1 MSLLKPSGLKAPGRG
16 NKHSSPMGRGSAAVA
31 GPKEGSPLH
40 KQASVPVPSDKLP
53 SKSAEVGDDCI
64 GDFAIGDRIWVNGVK
79 PGIIQFLGET
89 QFAPGKW
96 AGVVLDEPVGKNDGS
111 VGGVRYF
118 ECGALQGIFTRPSKL
133 ALRPSSDGA
142 GSDAHS
148 GDSVTFPAAASQHG
162 TATPP
167 LSTQRVNCA
176 IPLRESILNSSMKT
190 GNESGSNLSDS
201 GSVKKGDK
209 DLRCGDRVLVGG
221 TKTGVVK
228 YVGETDF
235 AKGEWCGVELD
246 EPLGKNDG
254 AVAGTRY
261 FQCPP
266 KFGLFAPIHKVMRI
280 GFPSTTPAKTK
291 KSKRMAMGVS
301 ALTQSPSSS
310 SISSVSSVASS
321 VGGRPSRTGLLT
333 ETSSRYARK
342 ISGTTALQEALKEK
356 QQHIEQLLAERDL
369 ERAEVAKATSHICE
383 VEKELALLKATHAQY
398 ATEAEMNLQI
408 VRTRLNNAE
417 RQKLEL
423 LNTLEEEK
431 RKIEDLQFR
440 VEEESITKGD
450 LELTTVAEKSRI
462 VQLEDELNLKNS
474 EIEELQQRL
483 RNSDKSDT
491 PEQSL
496 SLQSE
501 VFKLRDQLSAVNKE
515 HQNETDLLKEKYEA
529 RLQEYQEEME
539 KLKATNEKYLQDIID
554 LRQKLHQATKENMEM
569 MDNWKNKLDTL
580 VSDHQKSLEE
590 LKVSLIAGSDV
601 QNSELVELRATI
613 ESLKMEHQ
621 LEWENLKAKHEIE
634 MALHIKEKEDFK
646 VKLQEAKYELE
657 ECNANWQNKLEV
669 TTCQHRQE
677 LQVTIDQLR
686 NAELRFSE
694 QEKLHAGYK
703 DQAQAISFLKEQ
715 IAAAERKMTD
725 YEALQKSE
733 IQHKQ
738 EFKNLQEK
746 LQALEAHHSSEA
758 IDSNNILKEKMKMKQ
773 SIEDLLDKLG
783 KREKDVSSMSSQIEL
798 LKTQI
803 VALEHKSKSS
813 EKKADATTKE
823 KAKLEME
830 LEALTRKSHDASGQ
844 LVIISQELLK
854 KERNLNELRS
864 LLLETNR
871 HPSGGE
877 KDLSREVHKAE
888 WRMKEQKLQEDIKVL
903 REKLYGL
910 GTEKYKPDQKRRPSS
925 LQDTETDTE
934 ICKLQQRLVNTEEA
948 LRSAL
953 EQNQQME
960 RLMEAMQTLDS
971 AGSANGVHQRGQ
983 LEAMTDSR
991 CFKQEDFSRSRSPQR
1006 HSDSGRAKQLLVTE
1020 NRRIE
1025 KLFKEI
1031 EEMSVCASP
1040 ESLQL
1045 KGSGDVCNKQSTSA
1059 DRGESTEK
1067 SESQPNFRLRFGQ
1080 FKELA
1085 SSLRGELCIRKE
1097 IERNELVHLQPR

>member
-1 MSLLKPSGLKAPGRG
+1 MSLLKPSGLKAPGRV
-16 NKHSSPMGRGSAAVA
+16 NKHSSPVGRGTAAAA

-40 KQASVPVPSDKLP
+40 KQASAPTTGERLT
-53 SKSAEVGDDCI
+53 SKNAEMGDDCI
-64 GDFAIGDRIWVNGVK
+64 GDFDIGDRIWVNGLK
-79 PGIIQFLGET
+79 PGIIQFLGEA

-118 ECGALQGIFTRPSKL
+118 ECEPLQGIFTRPSKL
-133 ALRPSSDGA
+133 ALHPSSDGG
-142 GSDAHS
+142 GSDALS
-148 GDSVTFPAAASQHG
+148 GESITFPVPASHHG

-167 LSTQRVNCA
+167 LTAQRINCT
-176 IPLRESILNSSMKT
+176 IPLRESILNNSMKT

-280 GFPSTTPAKTK
+280 GFPSTIPAKTK
-291 KSKRMAMGVS
+291 KSKRMTMGVS

-369 ERAEVAKATSHICE
+369 ERAEIAKATSHICE
-383 VEKELALLKATHAQY
+383 VEKELAMLKATHGQFVAE
-398 ATEAEMNLQI
+398 TEGNLQV
-408 VRTRLNNAE
+408 VRTMLSTTE
-417 RQKLEL
+417 KQKHEL

-462 VQLEDELNLKNS
+462 AQLEDELSLRIC

-483 RNSDKSDT
+483 RNTNSSGT
-491 PEQSL
+491 AEHGPYNV
-496 SLQSE
+496 QSE
-501 VFKLRDQLSAVNKE
+501 ALKLREQLLSANKE
-515 HQNETDLLKEKYEA
+515 HQMENVSLREKYEA
-529 RLQEYQEEME
+529 RLQECQQEIE
-539 KLKATNEKYLQDIID
+539 KLKGINEKYAHDVGE
-554 LRQKLHQATKENMEM
+554 LREKLHLATRENMEM

-580 VSDHQKSLEE
+580 MSDHQKSLEE
-590 LKVSLIAGSDV
+590 LKVSLISGTDV
-601 QNSELVELRATI
+601 QNNEVVELRATI
-613 ESLKMEHQ
+613 ESLKMERQ

-634 MALHIKEKEDFK
+634 MVLHIKENGDFR
-646 VKLQEAKYELE
+646 VKLQEAKCELE
-657 ECNANWQNKLEV
+657 ECNSNWRNKSE
-669 TTCQHRQE
+669 TTASQYRQE
-677 LQVTIDQLR
+677 LQTAVDQLR
-686 NAELRFSE
+686 SAELRLRE
-694 QEKLHAGYK
+694 QEKLQLGYK

-715 IAAAERKMTD
+715 IFAAERKMMD

-733 IQHKQ
+733 IKHEQ
-738 EFKNLQEK
+738 EYKILQEK
-746 LQALEAHHSSEA
+746 LQAMEARHSSEA
-758 IDSNNILKEKMKMKQ
+758 IDNNNILKEKMKMKQ
-773 SIEDLLDKLG
+773 SMEDLLDNLS

-813 EKKADATTKE
+813 EKKVDATTKE
-823 KAKLEME
+823 KVKLEME
-830 LEALTRKSHDASGQ
+830 LETLTRKSHDASGQ
-844 LVIISQELLK
+844 LVLISQELLK
-854 KERNLNELRS
+854 KERNLNDLRS

-871 HPSGGE
+871 HSCAGE

-888 WRMKEQKLQEDIKVL
+888 WRMKEQKLQEDIKIL
-903 REKLYGL
+903 REKLYVL
-910 GTEKYKPDQKRRPSS
+910 GTEKYKPDQKRRPVS

-934 ICKLQQRLVNTEEA
+934 ISKLQQRLVNTEEA

-953 EQNQQME
+953 DQNLQME
-960 RLMEAMQTLDS
+960 KLMQAMQTLDS
-971 AGSANGVHQRGQ
+971 ASSANGIHQRSQ

-991 CFKQEDFSRSRSPQR
+991 CFKQEEYSRSRSPQR
-1006 HSDSGRAKQLLVTE
+1006 QHDSSRAKQLLVTE

-1045 KGSGDVCNKQSTSA
+1045 KGSGELPGRQSTSA
-1059 DRGESTEK
+1059 DRSETAEK
-1067 SESQPNFRLRFGQ
+1067 VQ
-1080 FKELA
+1080 
-1085 SSLRGELCIRKE
+1085 
-1097 IERNELVHLQPR
+1097 H

>member
-1 MSLLKPSGLKAPGRG
+1 MSLLKPSGLKAPGRIS
-16 NKHSSPMGRGSAAVA
+16 KHSSPVGRGSAAIA

-40 KQASVPVPSDKLP
+40 KQSSAPTPSDKLA
-53 SKSAEVGDDCI
+53 SKSTEVGDDYI

-133 ALRPSSDGA
+133 ALHPSSDGA
-142 GSDAHS
+142 GSDALS
-148 GDSVTFPAAASQHG
+148 GDSVTFPVPASHG

-167 LSTQRVNCA
+167 LSTQRINCT

-398 ATEAEMNLQI
+398 ATEAEANLLT
-408 VRTRLNNAE
+408 VRSMLNNAE
-417 RQKLEL
+417 KQKLEL

-462 VQLEDELNLKNS
+462 VQLEDELNLRNS

-483 RNSDKSDT
+483 RNSNKPDT
-491 PEQSL
+491 PEHSL

-501 VFKLRDQLSAVNKE
+501 LLKLREQLSSANKE
-515 HQNETDLLKEKYEA
+515 HQSESVSLREKYEA
-529 RLQEYQEEME
+529 RLQEYQKEME
-539 KLKATNEKYLQDIID
+539 KLKATNEKYSQDISD

-634 MALHIKEKEDFK
+634 MALHIKEKEDFR
-646 VKLQEAKYELE
+646 VKLQEAKYEVE
-657 ECNANWQNKLEV
+657 ECNANWRNKLEV
-669 TTCQHRQE
+669 TTSQHRQE
-677 LQVTIDQLR
+677 LQILIDQLR
-686 NAELRFSE
+686 NTELRLGE
-694 QEKLHAGYK
+694 QEKLQAGYK

-715 IAAAERKMTD
+715 ISAAERKMTD

-733 IQHKQ
+733 IRHKQ
-738 EFKNLQEK
+738 EFKHLQEK
-746 LQALEAHHSSEA
+746 LQALEARHSSEFNHLFE
-758 IDSNNILKEKMKMKQ
+758 SNNILKEKMKMKQ
-773 SIEDLLDKLG
+773 SMEDLLDKLG

-844 LVIISQELLK
+844 LVLISQELLK

-871 HPSGGE
+871 HPCGGE

-888 WRMKEQKLQEDIKVL
+888 WRLKEQKLQEDIKVL
-903 REKLYGL
+903 REKLYVL
-910 GTEKYKPDQKRRPSS
+910 GTEQYKPDQKRRPAS

-934 ICKLQQRLVNTEEA
+934 ISKLQQRLVNTEEA

-960 RLMEAMQTLDS
+960 RLMEAMQ
-971 AGSANGVHQRGQ
+971 AGV
-983 LEAMTDSR
+983 
-991 CFKQEDFSRSRSPQR
+991 
-1006 HSDSGRAKQLLVTE
+1006 
-1020 NRRIE
+1020 
-1025 KLFKEI
+1025 
-1031 EEMSVCASP
+1031 
-1040 ESLQL
+1040 
-1045 KGSGDVCNKQSTSA
+1045 
-1059 DRGESTEK
+1059 
-1067 SESQPNFRLRFGQ
+1067 
-1080 FKELA
+1080 
-1085 SSLRGELCIRKE
+1085 
-1097 IERNELVHLQPR
+1097 

>member
-1 MSLLKPSGLKAPGRG
+1 MSLLKPSGLKAPGRV
-16 NKHSSPMGRGSAAVA
+16 NKHSSSSSSPMGRGTAAAA
-31 GPKEGSPLH
+31 GPKEGSPVH
-40 KQASVPVPSDKLP
+40 KQVSAPTCGERLT
-53 SKSAEVGDDCI
+53 SKNAEMGDDCI

-79 PGIIQFLGET
+79 PGIIQFLGEA

-96 AGVVLDEPVGKNDGS
+96 AGVVLDDPVGKNDGS

-118 ECGALQGIFTRPSKL
+118 ECEALQGIFTRPSKL
-133 ALRPSSDGA
+133 ALHPSSDGA
-142 GSDAHS
+142 GSDALS
-148 GDSVTFPAAASQHG
+148 VESVTFPVSASHHG

-167 LSTQRVNCA
+167 LSTQRINCT

-280 GFPSTTPAKTK
+280 GFPSTTPAKSK
-291 KSKRMAMGVS
+291 KSKRMTMGVS

-369 ERAEVAKATSHICE
+369 ERGEVAKATSHICE
-383 VEKELALLKATHAQY
+383 VEKELAILKATHAQFV
-398 ATEAEMNLQI
+398 TEAEGNLQV
-408 VRTRLNNAE
+408 VRTMLTNTE
-417 RQKLEL
+417 KQKHEL

-462 VQLEDELNLKNS
+462 AQLEDELSLRKY
-474 EIEELQQRL
+474 EIDELQQRL
-483 RNSDKSDT
+483 RSPNSSGT
-491 PEQSL
+491 AEHSPYN
-496 SLQSE
+496 LQSE
-501 VFKLRDQLSAVNKE
+501 ALKLREQLLSVTKE
-515 HQNETDLLKEKYEA
+515 HQTENVLLREKYEA
-529 RLQEYQEEME
+529 RLQESQQELE
-539 KLKATNEKYLQDIID
+539 KLKASDEKYAHEVGE
-554 LRQKLHQATKENMEM
+554 LRQKLHQATRENMEM

-590 LKVSLIAGSDV
+590 LKVSLISGTDV
-601 QNSELVELRATI
+601 HNSELVELRATM
-613 ESLKMEHQ
+613 ESLKMERQ

-634 MALHIKEKEDFK
+634 MALHIKEKEDFR
-646 VKLQEAKYELE
+646 VKLQEARCDLE
-657 ECNANWQNKLEV
+657 ECNSNWRNKLD
-669 TTCQHRQE
+669 TTASQYRQE
-677 LQVTIDQLR
+677 LQAAVDQLR
-686 NAELRFSE
+686 NAELRLGE
-694 QEKLHAGYK
+694 QAKLQLGYK

-715 IAAAERKMTD
+715 IFTAERKMMD

-733 IQHKQ
+733 IKHKQ
-738 EFKNLQEK
+738 EYKTLQEK
-746 LQALEAHHSSEA
+746 LQAMEARHSSEA
-758 IDSNNILKEKMKMKQ
+758 MDNNNILKEKMKMKQ
-773 SIEDLLDKLG
+773 SMEDLLDKLS

-798 LKTQI
+798 LKTQV

-813 EKKADATTKE
+813 EKKVDVTTKE
-823 KAKLEME
+823 KVKLEME

-844 LVIISQELLK
+844 LVLISQELLK

-871 HPSGGE
+871 HSCAGE
-877 KDLSREVHKAE
+877 KDLSREVHKSE

-903 REKLYGL
+903 REKLYVL
-910 GTEKYKPDQKRRPSS
+910 GTEKYKPDQKRRPVS

-934 ICKLQQRLVNTEEA
+934 ISKLQQRLVNTEEA

-953 EQNQQME
+953 DQNQQME
-960 RLMEAMQTLDS
+960 KLMQAMQTLDCAS
-971 AGSANGVHQRGQ
+971 SANGVHQRSQ

-991 CFKQEDFSRSRSPQR
+991 CFKQEEYTRSRSPQR
-1006 HSDSGRAKQLLVTE
+1006 QNDSSRAKQLLVTE

-1040 ESLQL
+1040 ESPQL
-1045 KGSGDVCNKQSTSA
+1045 KGSGDLPVRQSTSS
-1059 DRGESTEK
+1059 DRSETAEK
-1067 SESQPNFRLRFGQ
+1067 VQ
-1080 FKELA
+1080 
-1085 SSLRGELCIRKE
+1085 
-1097 IERNELVHLQPR
+1097 H

>member
-1 MSLLKPSGLKAPGRG
+1 MSLLKPSGLKAPGRV
-16 NKHSSPMGRGSAAVA
+16 NKHSSSSSSPMGRGTAAAA
-31 GPKEGSPLH
+31 GPKEGSPVH
-40 KQASVPVPSDKLP
+40 KQASAPTCGERLT
-53 SKSAEVGDDCI
+53 SKNAEMGDDCI
-64 GDFAIGDRIWVNGVK
+64 GDFAIGDRIWVNGLK
-79 PGIIQFLGET
+79 PGIIQFLGEA

-96 AGVVLDEPVGKNDGS
+96 AGVVLDDPVGKNDGS

-118 ECGALQGIFTRPSKL
+118 ECEALQGIFTRPSKL
-133 ALRPSSDGA
+133 ALHPSSDGA
-142 GSDAHS
+142 GSDALS
-148 GDSVTFPAAASQHG
+148 GESVTFPVSASHHG

-167 LSTQRVNCA
+167 LSTQRINCT

-280 GFPSTTPAKTK
+280 GFPSTTPAKSK
-291 KSKRMAMGVS
+291 KSKRMTMGVS

-369 ERAEVAKATSHICE
+369 ERGEVAKATSHICE
-383 VEKELALLKATHAQY
+383 VEKELAILKATHAQFV
-398 ATEAEMNLQI
+398 TETEGNLQV
-408 VRTRLNNAE
+408 VRTMLTNTE
-417 RQKLEL
+417 KQKHEL

-462 VQLEDELNLKNS
+462 AQLEDELSLRKY

-483 RNSDKSDT
+483 RSPNSPGTAEHS
-491 PEQSL
+491 PFN
-496 SLQSE
+496 LQSE
-501 VFKLRDQLSAVNKE
+501 ALKLREQLLSVTKE
-515 HQNETDLLKEKYEA
+515 HQTENVLLREKYEA
-529 RLQEYQEEME
+529 RLQECQQELE
-539 KLKATNEKYLQDIID
+539 KLKASDEKYAHEVGE
-554 LRQKLHQATKENMEM
+554 LRQKLHQATRENMEM

-580 VSDHQKSLEE
+580 ASDHQKSLEE
-590 LKVSLIAGSDV
+590 LKVSLISGTDV
-601 QNSELVELRATI
+601 HNSELVELRATM
-613 ESLKMEHQ
+613 ESLKMERQ

-634 MALHIKEKEDFK
+634 MALHIKEKEDFR
-646 VKLQEAKYELE
+646 VKLQEARCDLE
-657 ECNANWQNKLEV
+657 ECNSNWRNKLD
-669 TTCQHRQE
+669 TTASQYRQE
-677 LQVTIDQLR
+677 LQAAVDQLR
-686 NAELRFSE
+686 NAELRLGE
-694 QEKLHAGYK
+694 QAKLQLGYK

-715 IAAAERKMTD
+715 IFTAERKMMD

-733 IQHKQ
+733 IKHKQ
-738 EFKNLQEK
+738 EYKTLQEK
-746 LQALEAHHSSEA
+746 LQAMEARHSSEA
-758 IDSNNILKEKMKMKQ
+758 MDNNNILKEKMKMKQ
-773 SIEDLLDKLG
+773 SMEDLLDNLS

-798 LKTQI
+798 LKTQV

-813 EKKADATTKE
+813 EKKVDATTKE
-823 KAKLEME
+823 KVKLEME

-844 LVIISQELLK
+844 LVLISQELLK

-871 HPSGGE
+871 HSCAGE
-877 KDLSREVHKAE
+877 KDLSREVHKSE

-903 REKLYGL
+903 REKLYVL
-910 GTEKYKPDQKRRPSS
+910 GTEKYKPDQKRRPVS

-934 ICKLQQRLVNTEEA
+934 ISKLQQRLVNTEEA

-953 EQNQQME
+953 DQNQQME
-960 RLMEAMQTLDS
+960 KLMQAMQTLDCAS
-971 AGSANGVHQRGQ
+971 SANGVHQRSQ

-991 CFKQEDFSRSRSPQR
+991 CFKQEEYSRSRSPQR
-1006 HSDSGRAKQLLVTE
+1006 QNDSCRAKQLLVTE

-1040 ESLQL
+1040 ESPQL
-1045 KGSGDVCNKQSTSA
+1045 KGSGDLPVRQSTSS
-1059 DRGESTEK
+1059 DRSETAEK
-1067 SESQPNFRLRFGQ
+1067 VQ
-1080 FKELA
+1080 
-1085 SSLRGELCIRKE
+1085 
-1097 IERNELVHLQPR
+1097 H